1 LKGLKRLNTEVRFTS
16 MIQIFNKKTYDGPGF
31 YIGRPMPGL
40 RGSILLSPFKIT
52 KYVGREESIDRYR
65 DYFEERMETSSDFRA
80 TVKALAHIAVKDML
94 ILICWCTP
102 LNCHGSVIRDYIQ
115 YHTETLNGRWFKC
128 QD

>member
-1 LKGLKRLNTEVRFTS
+1 
-16 MIQIFNKKTYDGPGF
+16 MIQIVNKNTYTGPGF
-31 YIGRPMPGL
+31 YIGGQIAVYVRA
-40 RGSILLSPFKIT
+40 SILQSPFKIT
-52 KYVGREESIDRYR
+52 KYVNREESIDRYR

-115 YHTETLNGRWFKC
+115 YHTETLNGRWY
-128 QD
+128 DASVR

>member
-1 LKGLKRLNTEVRFTS
+1 
-16 MIQIFNKKTYDGPGF
+16 MIQIVSKKHYKGPGF
-31 YIGRPMPGL
+31 YIGRAL
-40 RGSILLSPFKIT
+40 ALHSIKASILQSPFKIT
-52 KYVGREESIDRYR
+52 KYVDREESIDRYR
-65 DYFEERMETSSDFRA
+65 VYFEERMETSCDFRA

-94 ILICWCTP
+94 TLICWCAP